1 MVVTVGLLI
10 SNHYRFLSFLW
21 KLPTMILVLSSRIE
35 SHVWI
40 WMHIWLS
47 LWNMIFIEELFNPSD
62 VYSSSVWIRLTMT
75 DLILGV
81 GNWELIHY
89 YILINLLTPMR
100 RYNATFWSIVRLRLY
115 VWILKAHLL
124 HLLYQGTITSL
135 LMAPVKS
142 RIVKV
147 WSCWIRTTA
156 CIDVKV
162 KIPCWNFF
170 IAKLMNEHIGRTYQF
185 GQIFSP
191 SWFRLFI
198 SLI

>member
-1 MVVTVGLLI
+1 
-10 SNHYRFLSFLW
+10 
-21 KLPTMILVLSSRIE
+21 
-35 SHVWI
+35 
-40 WMHIWLS
+40 MHIWLS
-47 LWNMIFIEELFNPSD
+47 LWSMILIEELFNPSD
-62 VYSSSVWIRLTMT
+62 VYSSSVWIRLTMA

-81 GNWELIHY
+81 GNWELTHY
-89 YILINLLTPMR
+89 YILINLLAPMR
-100 RYNATFWSIVRLRLY
+100 RYNATFWSITRLRLY
-115 VWILKAHLL
+115 VWILKVHLL

-162 KIPCWNFF
+162 KISRWNFF
-170 IAKLMNEHIGRTYQF
+170 KAKLMNEHIERTYQW
-185 GQIFSP
+185 GQIFSSP